1 MSNCAKQHRYPKEH
15 EEIFNPTTRHA
26 QSASPPLEQRELGS
40 PLFRGSC
47 GCDSPRSTKA
57 AAVPERVGGLPGLG
71 GAAEHSPHCRGCSTM
86 GWDVR
91 GPPQHRGMGH
101 KPACFWGCWWCWE
114 TSKWESRLEVHG
126 VQGSGSHAKGEEEIS
141 SSQTWCSVLAA
152 PGPVAQRKDL
162 IHARGALQASQPHA
176 YSCLLGWL
184 QPQNWVGWG

>member
-1 MSNCAKQHRYPKEH
+1 MSGWEQRGPSRSGPKDVGRTTWEGPGHLRGDSLYGTSNHTEQRHYPKEH

-57 AAVPERVGGLPGLG
+57 AAVPERVGGLPGPG

-91 GPPQHRGMGH
+91 GLPQHRGMGH
-101 KPACFWGCWWCWE
+101 EPVCFWGCWWCWE
-114 TSKWESRLEVHG
+114 RLVLGDVKLG
-126 VQGSGSHAKGEEEIS
+126 VQAGSSWSAGLWLPCK
-141 SSQTWCSVLAA
+141 
-152 PGPVAQRKDL
+152 
-162 IHARGALQASQPHA
+162 RGR
-176 YSCLLGWL
+176 
-184 QPQNWVGWG
+184 